1 MQNRKIYYAMQLY
14 KTWNFIRVY
23 NAIRWMEVY
32 NFINLSMDFK
42 NTTPLS
48 QNKQLIDN
56 ERILTRIGFYRV
68 TFSGI
73 QVTYW

>member
-1 MQNRKIYYAMQLY
+1 
-14 KTWNFIRVY
+14 
-23 NAIRWMEVY
+23 MEVY
-32 NFINLSMDFK
+32 YFINLSMDFK

-73 QVTYW
+73 QVTY